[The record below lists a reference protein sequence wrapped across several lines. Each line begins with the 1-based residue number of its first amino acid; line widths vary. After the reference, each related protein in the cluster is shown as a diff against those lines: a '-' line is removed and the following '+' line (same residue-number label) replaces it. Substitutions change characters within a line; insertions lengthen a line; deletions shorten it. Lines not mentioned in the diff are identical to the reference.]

1 MLIPAIKSVR
11 VSAVLALLA
20 SAAVYAQDASYPT
33 KPVRIVSNAA
43 GGGSDFVARL
53 IAPKLSEALGQ
64 QFVIDNRGAIS
75 AEIVARSAP
84 DGYTLHAN
92 GPPLWVTPLLRPAP
106 YDAVKDFAPIIMA
119 VSTPSIL
126 CVHPLLPVKS
136 VRDLIALAKARPGQ
150 LNYAAGTIG
159 AAPHMA
165 AELFKSMAGVDI
177 VRVPYKGSGPAL
189 VGLITGEAQ
198 IMFPAASG
206 IEYIKQ
212 GKIRALA
219 VGSHERSPLLPGIP
233 TIAESGVPGY
243 ESASPQGLFAPAK
256 TPSAIIARLNQEVAR
271 ILTAPELKERLFST
285 GVQVIASSPEA
296 FAAAIRAD
304 IARMSRLIKTAGI
317 KTE

>member
-1 MLIPAIKSVR
+1 MLIPAGKSAR
-11 VSAVLALLA
+11 MTAVIVLA

-219 VGSHERSPLLPGIP
+219 VGSHERSKPKN
-233 TIAESGVPGY
+233 S
-243 ESASPQGLFAPAK
+243 F
-256 TPSAIIARLNQEVAR
+256 
-271 ILTAPELKERLFST
+271 
-285 GVQVIASSPEA
+285 
-296 FAAAIRAD
+296 
-304 IARMSRLIKTAGI
+304 
-317 KTE
+317 